1 MTHKN
6 RNLFL
11 IAAVSS
17 LIGSQSYCSA
27 NLNEAIEASIKTT
40 EDYLCVAPATDSKV
54 SVDQETEDVLQQA
67 QSYTRSWSWIKLP
80 IVTLPDSKDV
90 NFGTALSA
98 LFLVPA
104 TFGRMAYNCNPDTC
118 TEESLLGL
126 GLAAGSVAVVY
137 ALLQS
142 ISTSTYYQNALNYVQ
157 RIHLVLKNDPIYKN
171 ELKPEAIDGYFLARF
186 GGDTGVVNAVKHYQ
200 NLYAQVE
207 SAKEFL
213 QKALQTRESE
223 LRSYARKLNHIVS
236 TISSNLIKVLNV
248 IYAKKKADYK
258 EQLDKLERKHK
269 EQIER
274 EAKERKDARD
284 ASERTFDKVAAV
296 VTGPGVRY
304 TRIAA

>member
-1 MTHKN
+1 MNIQN
-6 RNLFL
+6 RFRSLF
-11 IAAVSS
+11 AAVL
-17 LIGSQSYCSA
+17 LILGSQNVFPSSDMHESSA
-27 NLNEAIEASIKTT
+27 QACLEPVYPVPSS
-40 EDYLCVAPATDSKV
+40 DATY
-54 SVDQETEDVLQQA
+54 SVDQETEDVLLQA

-80 IVTLPDSKDV
+80 KFTLPDSKDV

-104 TFGRMAYNCNPDTC
+104 TFGRMAYNCNPHTC

-142 ISTSTYYQNALNYVQ
+142 ISTSTYYQNALNHVQ
-157 RIHLVLKNDPIYKN
+157 RIHLALKNDPIYKN
-171 ELKPEAIDGYFLARF
+171 ALKPEEIDGYLLARF

-207 SAKEFL
+207 SAKELL

-223 LRSYARKLNHIVS
+223 LRSYVRTLNHTVS
-236 TISSNLIKVLNV
+236 TISLNLVKVLNV

-258 EQLDKLERKHK
+258 EQLNKLDRMNKEQLERDA
-269 EQIER
+269 R
-274 EAKERKDARD
+274 DRKDARD
-284 ASERTFDKVAAV
+284 ASERTFDKIAAV

-304 TRIAA
+304 TRVAT